1 MEYRPLEGFVFAITP
16 FNFTSIAS
24 NLNMTPALMGNTTIW
39 KPSTTALLSN
49 YTDMRIFME
58 AGLPNGVVN
67 FLPGKGSVIS
77 GVALKDKNFNAIH
90 FTGSTATFK
99 SLWKTT
105 GQNLDMYKAYP
116 RLVGETGGKDFIF
129 VHNSADPQ
137 EVAVAIVRGAF
148 EYQGQKCSAASRAYI
163 PASMWNDVKNRV
175 GDMMST
181 IKMGDVKD
189 FTNYVN
195 AVIDEVPI
203 VPPFQTNWAK

>member
-1 MEYRPLEGFVFAITP
+1 MAVTP

-49 YTDMRIFME
+49 YTDMQIFME
-58 AGLPNGVVN
+58 AGLPAGVVN
-67 FLPGKGSVIS
+67 FLPGKGSLI
-77 GVALKDKNFNAIH
+77 GNVALQHKDFGAIH

-99 SLWKTT
+99 SLWKMA
-105 GQNLDMYKAYP
+105 GQNIDMYKAYP

-148 EYQGQKCSAASRAYI
+148 EFKARSAQPLHALTFQLRCGTRSRTVSA
-163 PASMWNDVKNRV
+163 
-175 GDMMST
+175 T
-181 IKMGDVKD
+181 
-189 FTNYVN
+189 
-195 AVIDEVPI
+195 
-203 VPPFQTNWAK
+203 